1 MAVVQRAHATIYY
14 EIAGEGA
21 PLVLVHGAGGNT
33 LVWWQQVAHFARR
46 HRVVTFDHRGFG
58 RSRCDSGHEQGRH
71 FAGDLEAVLESAGI
85 RRAALICQSM
95 GGWTGMQFARA
106 HPDRVA
112 AIVLSGTPG
121 GLMTPKV
128 LAWFPQLASRA
139 SRMLATPAWNEPH
152 RALAPDMFERDPA
165 RCFLYAQIA
174 ALNPP
179 GALANAAL
187 NEVSIDPAELH
198 GWTIP
203 TLVVAGE
210 HDGLFPPDVLGDV
223 AAAIPGA
230 EFAKIPVVGHSPYF
244 EAPAEFNRIVE
255 QFLDRHFAS

>member
-1 MAVVQRAHATIYY
+1 MPVVQRPNAAIYY
-14 EIAGEGA
+14 EVAGEGA

-33 LVWWQQVAHFARR
+33 VVWWQQVPHFARR
-46 HRVVTFDHRGFG
+46 RRVLTFDHRGFG
-58 RSRCDSGHEQGRH
+58 RSYCEPGHAQARQ
-71 FAGDLEAVLESAGI
+71 FAGDLEAVLDSAGI
-85 RRAALICQSM
+85 GKTALVCQSM
-95 GGWTGMQFARA
+95 GGWTGMQLAHA

-121 GLMTPKV
+121 GVMTAKFR
-128 LAWFPQLASRA
+128 AWLPQLASRA
-139 SRMLATPAWNEPH
+139 TGMLATPAWNEPH
-152 RALAPDMFERDPA
+152 PALAPDMFERDPA

-179 GALANAAL
+179 GALAHAAVH
-187 NEVSIDPAELH
+187 EVSLDPSELN

-210 HDGLFPPDVLGDV
+210 HDGLFPPDVLADV

-230 EFAKIPVVGHSPYF
+230 EFAMIPVVGHSPYF
-244 EAPAEFNRIVE
+244 EAPDEFNRIVE
-255 QFLDRHFAS
+255 QFLDRHIPS